1 MSRTASACRIDHLQL
16 QRFAGFALQQI
27 APVQAVKLLVCQPDQ
42 IIQRQPP
49 GEFAEPIAGAGADQ
63 RVEIAPVIRQLR
75 RLCNLPPQR
84 LLMLTALCVLPEL
97 LADLARRV
105 VLSRSRWASRAA
117 EFAGRGCPRPSRAD
131 AAPVRL
137 LLPGRLLAERRRLL
151 KLLLQR
157 LF

>member
-1 MSRTASACRIDHLQL
+1 M
-16 QRFAGFALQQI
+16 
-27 APVQAVKLLVCQPDQ
+27 QAVKLLVCQPDQ
-42 IIQRQPP
+42 IIQRQPL

-97 LADLARRV
+97 LTDLALAGGVVPQPLGQVVQLSLQGGDVRV
-105 VLSRSRWASRAA
+105 
-117 EFAGRGCPRPSRAD
+117 RPVRTQRQ
-131 AAPVRL
+131 VRL